1 MIERFIEDTKLSE
14 GKNVDKNEILMGF
27 LWAYWL
33 FNDICVCNI
42 VWKEEKRKVKE
53 KRKDIPIWM

>member
-27 LWAYWL
+27 LWAY
-33 FNDICVCNI
+33 
-42 VWKEEKRKVKE
+42 
-53 KRKDIPIWM
+53 